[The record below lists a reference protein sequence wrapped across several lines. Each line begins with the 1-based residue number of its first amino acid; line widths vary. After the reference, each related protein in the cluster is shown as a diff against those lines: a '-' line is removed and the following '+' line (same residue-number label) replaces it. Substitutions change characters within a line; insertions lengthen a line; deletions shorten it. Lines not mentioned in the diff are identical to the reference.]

1 MKPIKKHIE
10 EVSNNGIK
18 ILLKKFFNLFKECL
32 NFYKKFIFLIKLG
45 LIFAFYEKRNDK
57 IPVKKKI
64 LLGCIV
70 WGESYIRKL
79 TEVSFPSYFSKNNIP
94 KLIKEGYEIELIIIT
109 EPNDNY
115 KQIFLDILENLL
127 IKNKLSLKDLKIE
140 FIFKE
145 QMNYD
150 NLSSYMI
157 CHFEESIKRDS
168 IWFWLCPDILITDG
182 SVTNLVSMIDSN
194 DCCVGT
200 PVFRVKRSEFL
211 REFKNKDNTKENI
224 LMLSFKHFF
233 SDIVNSFKTKQS
245 NINNNVSWTTGI
257 SIEKSNIG
265 YLATNTLPAV
275 WCAKIIKS
283 DIQYYKKYRANIHDH
298 LWPSKL
304 LIERRLRVVSSSDLC
319 FAVELTEENSIKY
332 PKLNRLGYWHKLRDY
347 PLRYNFEN
355 RRNIHS
361 VVMGSFNYHI
371 NYDKN

>member
-10 EVSNNGIK
+10 EISNNGIK
-18 ILLKKFFNLFKECL
+18 IVFKKFFNFLKECL
-32 NFYKKFIFLIKLG
+32 SFYKKFIFLIKLG
-45 LIFAFYEKRNDK
+45 LIFAFYEKKNDK
-57 IPVKKKI
+57 IQVKKKM

-70 WGESYIRKL
+70 WGESYIRKA
-79 TEVSFPSYFSKNNIP
+79 TEVCFPSYFSKNNIP
-94 KLIKEGYEIELIIIT
+94 KLILEGYEIELIIIT
-109 EPNDNY
+109 EPNDKN
-115 KQIFLDILENLL
+115 KKIFLDVLENLL
-127 IKNKLSLKDLKIE
+127 IKNNLSLKHLKVE
-140 FIFKE
+140 FIFREK
-145 QMNYD
+145 MSID
-150 NLSSYMI
+150 NHSSYLI
-157 CHFEESIKRDS
+157 CHFEEAIKRDS
-168 IWFWLCPDILITDG
+168 IYFFLTPDILITDG

-211 REFKNKDNTKENI
+211 QEFKNKDNTKENI
-224 LMLSFKHFF
+224 LMLSFKYFF
-233 SDIVNSFKTKQS
+233 SDIVNSFKTNS
-245 NINNNVSWTTGI
+245 NINNNVSWTSGV
-257 SIEKSNIG
+257 SIEKSEVG

-275 WCAKIIKS
+275 LCAKLTKS

-319 FAVELTEENSIKY
+319 FAAELTEENSIRY
-332 PKLNRLGYWHKLRDY
+332 SKLNRLGNWHKFRDY

-371 NYDKN
+371 NYDRN